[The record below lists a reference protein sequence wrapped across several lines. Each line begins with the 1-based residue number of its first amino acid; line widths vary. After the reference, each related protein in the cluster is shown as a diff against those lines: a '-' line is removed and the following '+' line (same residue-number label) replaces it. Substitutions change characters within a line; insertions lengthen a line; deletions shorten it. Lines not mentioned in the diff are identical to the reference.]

1 MSDVEKPSSIR
12 LWLARYKP
20 EVVRCTLRDG
30 SVRELPRPTTAR
42 GQWAQLEH
50 AIMLLA
56 PSYLE
61 AFQGKECVASRALET
76 PEDDAE
82 SVPAIDDQ
90 ADPMTALVKALPVIV
105 QLIVD
110 CGDASAARH
119 QAAYELA
126 FQKQLELVKI
136 LSDRLSG
143 LERAWHQSL
152 IEKMQSAGDDNDSQ
166 AMGMLQA
173 VLMRDAAAAPK
184 NGAAPKK
191 PEDGQ

>member
-1 MSDVEKPSSIR
+1 MSDEKPSSIR

-20 EVVRCTLRDG
+20 DLIRCTLRDG
-30 SVRELPRPTTAR
+30 SVRELPKPTTAR

-61 AFQGKECVASRALET
+61 AFKGKECVASRALET
-76 PEDDAE
+76 PD
-82 SVPAIDDQ
+82 DDQ
-90 ADPMTALVKALPVIV
+90 VSVEAIEDRADPMTALVKVLPTIV
-105 QLIVD
+105 QLMVD

-136 LSDRLSG
+136 LSDRLTG
-143 LERAWHQSL
+143 LERAWHQML
-152 IEKMQSAGDDNDSQ
+152 LEKMQHAGDGEDNA
-166 AMGMLQA
+166 AMGLIGQLM
-173 VLMRDAAAAPK
+173 MRDGAAKP
-184 NGAAPKK
+184 NGAPTPKK
-191 PEDGQ
+191 TEE